1 MLHFLIDGTA
11 YNVFHGFLH
20 FVTVADELALRHLDF
35 GAGLHQGEVL
45 VSFLFGLLVLGPEEF
60 LHFLGY
66 SDGSAIVVDG
76 GVRFGRGE
84 DDTVPGYAGGDG
96 AAQLAGVVQ
105 VGGGSV
111 AFLRPWFAEESAA
124 LEVAVKLIEQFHL
137 DVAKDLVEHGV
148 VVLTVQKY
156 NTPVD
161 IGANVN
167 NLSICQKKR
176 P

>member
-1 MLHFLIDGTA
+1 MHFCFHGGM

-20 FVTVADELALRHLDF
+20 FGTVADELALRHLDL
-35 GAGLHQGEVL
+35 GAGLHQGEVF

-66 SDGSAIVVDG
+66 SDGSAVVVDG

-105 VGGGSV
+105 VGGGAV
-111 AFLRPWFAEESAA
+111 AALRPRFAEESAA

-137 DVAKDLVEHGV
+137 DVAKDLVYH
-148 VVLTVQKY
+148 
-156 NTPVD
+156 
-161 IGANVN
+161 
-167 NLSICQKKR
+167 S
-176 P
+176 

>member
-1 MLHFLIDGTA
+1 MDVCCGIG
-11 YNVFHGFLH
+11 YN
-20 FVTVADELALRHLDF
+20 AS
-35 GAGLHQGEVL
+35 LHQGEVF

-66 SDGSAIVVDG
+66 GDGSAVVVDG

-105 VGGGSV
+105 VGGGAV

-137 DVAKDLVEHGV
+137 DVAKDLVEHSC
-148 VVLTVQKY
+148 L
-156 NTPVD
+156 
-161 IGANVN
+161 IE
-167 NLSICQKKR
+167 S
-176 P
+176 